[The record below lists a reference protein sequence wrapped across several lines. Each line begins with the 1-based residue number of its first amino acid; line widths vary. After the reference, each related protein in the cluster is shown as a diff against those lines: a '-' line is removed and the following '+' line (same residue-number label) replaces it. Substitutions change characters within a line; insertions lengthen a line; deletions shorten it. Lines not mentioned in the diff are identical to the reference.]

1 MFINN
6 FGNIFT
12 VYAEKIKDV
21 NSIYDAMELFGI
33 TEDNLGDENLI
44 KSKYKQLA
52 KQFHPDINPDIDS
65 TENFKTVQKALGIIE
80 KSYFPQKNV
89 SQERTFKWK
98 NDPLVDL
105 LKENISTEELY
116 QTNRNVEDNDEIK
129 KIRDEIQ
136 RVKTGEGGE
145 WKEFKGSQLVFA
157 VDLKTGR
164 IKNLNLAN
172 SRSKNAYREFVNDE
186 LGYNFLRAFEL
197 VNGKYKS
204 LYHDYVQSGMDKKEA
219 DKKARLD
226 VSQMPET
233 KYFNVS
239 PEKLDVYRK
248 KRISQ
253 LNYIIKKL
261 QTDISV
267 DNRTQDLYESN
278 QSPSNMI
285 ELLSEEYSSEKGI
298 QLFTHLK
305 NSGIF
310 KIPSKGRR
318 KGLIT
323 IDPHSIES
331 LTNNNNPISVF
342 MGSIGLIMRRYL
354 DSTIPMPSEQ
364 VNYTIRSNSE
374 TIARKLAGIDQFSMN
389 NPIAYPEDEIRMNS
403 FVEHIQTYGEMED
416 SYFERRFHLP
426 AKLKQE
432 FSKNAFKGIY
442 KLCYSSDSN
451 ASEYKYNKYQ
461 SFTKQFIEDAPQNV
475 EYARLNNVAQE
486 NTDKISKN
494 IIYYAT
500 QIAKALILS
509 KKSDVNRS
517 AVSAIRWDE
526 DDRPISEK
534 FNDAFSSMFG

>member
-65 TENFKTVQKALGIIE
+65 TENFKTVQKALEIIE

-105 LKENISTEELY
+105 LKENINTEDLY
-116 QTNRNVEDNDEIK
+116 QTDRNVEDNDEIK

-226 VSQMPET
+226 ISQMPET

-261 QTDISV
+261 QTNISV

-278 QSPSNMI
+278 QSPSNII
-285 ELLSEEYSSEKGI
+285 ELLSEEYSPDKGV

-310 KIPSKGRR
+310 KVPSKGRR

-323 IDPHSIES
+323 IDPHSIEG

-342 MGSIGLIMRRYL
+342 MGSIGLVMRKYL
-354 DSTIPMPSEQ
+354 DSTIPIPSSM
-364 VNYTIRSNSE
+364 VDYTVRSNAEKISK
-374 TIARKLAGIDQFSMN
+374 KLAGIEQFAKDN
-389 NPIAYPEDEIRMNS
+389 QIAYPEDKIRMDS
-403 FVEHIQTYGEMED
+403 FTSYIEAYTEMED
-416 SYFERRFHLP
+416 RYFESRFHLP
-426 AKLKQE
+426 AELKPKFAE
-432 FSKNAFKGIY
+432 NAFRGIY
-442 KLCYSSDSN
+442 MHCDSDDPN
-451 ASEYKYNKYQ
+451 ASQYKYTKYS
-461 SFTKQFIEDAPQNV
+461 SFTKQFVNDNPVNE
-475 EYARLNNVAQE
+475 EYARLYNVATS
-486 NTDKISKN
+486 NTDKVSKN
-494 IIYYAT
+494 IFYYAT

-509 KKSDVNRS
+509 KKSDVNRG
-517 AVSAIRWDE
+517 AVAAIRWDE
-526 DDRPISEK
+526 DDRPMSEK
-534 FNDAFSSMFG
+534 FQDAFSSMFG

>member
-6 FGNIFT
+6 FGNIFI
-12 VYAEKIKDV
+12 VYSEKIKPI
-21 NSIYDAMELFGI
+21 NNIYDAMELFGI
-33 TEDNLGDENLI
+33 TENDLGDENLI

-52 KQFHPDINPDIDS
+52 KQFHPDINPDVDS

-105 LKENISTEELY
+105 LKENINTEDLY
-116 QTNRNVEDNDEIK
+116 QTDRNVEDNDEIR

-136 RVKTGEGGE
+136 RVKSGEGGE
-145 WKEFKGSQLVFA
+145 WKEFKGSQLVFT

-186 LGYNFLRAFEL
+186 LGFGFLRAFEL

-204 LYHDYVQSGMDKKEA
+204 LYYDYVKSGMDKKEA

-226 VSQMPET
+226 VSQMSET

-239 PEKLDVYRK
+239 PEKLDIYRK

-261 QTDISV
+261 QTNISV

-278 QSPSNMI
+278 QAPSNII
-285 ELLSEEYSSEKGI
+285 ELLSEEYSPDKGV

-342 MGSIGLIMRRYL
+342 MGSIGLVMRRYL
-354 DSTIPMPSEQ
+354 DSTIPIPSSQ
-364 VNYTIRSNSE
+364 VNYMISDNSE
-374 TIARKLAGIDQFSMN
+374 TIARKLAGVEEFSKN
-389 NPIAYPEDEIRMNS
+389 NSIAYPEDEIRMNS
-403 FVEHIQTYGEMED
+403 FIEHVQTYGQIED
-416 SYFERRFHLP
+416 VYFERRFKLP
-426 AKLKQE
+426 ANLKEE
-432 FSKNAFKGIY
+432 FSKNAFRGIY
-442 KLCYSSDSN
+442 QLCYTSDPN

-461 SFTKQFIEDAPQNV
+461 SFTKQFIEDSPQNL
-475 EYARLNNVAQE
+475 EYARLNTVAKE

-509 KKSDVNRS
+509 KKSDVNKY
-517 AVSAIRWDE
+517 AISSIVWDE
-526 DDRPISEK
+526 DDRPMSEK
-534 FNDAFSSMFG
+534 FQDAFSRMFG